1 MDRKIVYSELC
12 KLHAR
17 KQRDG
22 NLKEISGDMEGGE
35 GWGGYNNI

>member
-1 MDRKIVYSELC
+1 MDRKIYSELC

-22 NLKEISGDMEGGE
+22 NLKEISGDI
-35 GWGGYNNI
+35 WGGC